1 MTGKTTPLYIVCSPC
16 RCVGKTLISRLL
28 TEFCVLN
35 DRPVAAFD
43 LADEGPQLVDYL
55 PKCATIAEIGDIHGQ
70 MALFDRLIAESD
82 TPSIAMSSVK
92 CVCLLFC
99 IPHLLRGSFS
109 GPAGSDT
116 FVKNSALGTGRVYE
130 RRFPEAEL

>member
-1 MTGKTTPLYIVCSPC
+1 MRSMPVYSLSSEIHHPKRKSQHCGLTQRELTPTTPLKYPL
-16 RCVGKTLISRLL
+16 RCQITYRAAIKDTLRVF
-28 TEFCVLN
+28 TGVL
-35 DRPVAAFD
+35 VARSA
-43 LADEGPQLVDYL
+43 
-55 PKCATIAEIGDIHGQ
+55 
-70 MALFDRLIAESD
+70 
-82 TPSIAMSSVK
+82 IAMLSVK

-130 RRFPEAEL
+130 RRFPEAEP